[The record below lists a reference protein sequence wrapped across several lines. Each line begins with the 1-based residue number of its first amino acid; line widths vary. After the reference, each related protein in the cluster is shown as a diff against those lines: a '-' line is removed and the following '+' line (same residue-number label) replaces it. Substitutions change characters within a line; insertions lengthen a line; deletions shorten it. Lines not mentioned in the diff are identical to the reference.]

1 MNYSKL
7 DKVFS
12 EWMRRKDADE
22 NGMVKCVTCDAWEH
36 WKDMD
41 AGHFIPR
48 GHLMTRWYDFNVYPQ
63 CIYCNR
69 ILDGNLEAYEEF
81 LAEKYGPDILDELWM
96 LSRTEAHFT
105 QAEIDELVI
114 YYKDKIKNINHG

>member
-22 NGMVKCVTCDAWEH
+22 NGMVKCCTCPTKLH
-36 WKDMD
+36 WKQMD
-41 AGHFIPR
+41 AAHYISR
-48 GHLMTRWYDFNVYPQ
+48 RHLMTRWYELNVHA
-63 CIYCNR
+63 CCSECNR
-69 ILDGNLEAYEEF
+69 FKRGNIPAYETF
-81 LAEKYGPDILDELWM
+81 LADKYGPDILDELWM

-105 QAEIDELVI
+105 QAEINEMVI
-114 YYKDKIKNINHG
+114 YYKDKIKGLD